1 MIQPNFMEMDHWQS
15 RESEAETLFAD
26 LTESDQSNIFFDG
39 LTDRD
44 TGLGRAI
51 QQIRKPHLSNTN
63 LTGGELDDDWYD
75 AEVGGEEA
83 VGGSNPT
90 PDQNVTEDLLIS
102 MGIPSADGQPV
113 QTLPDF
119 LERDQDRWELEPES
133 AEDYGDRED

>member
-1 MIQPNFMEMDHWQS
+1 
-15 RESEAETLFAD
+15 
-26 LTESDQSNIFFDG
+26 
-39 LTDRD
+39 
-44 TGLGRAI
+44 
-51 QQIRKPHLSNTN
+51 
-63 LTGGELDDDWYD
+63 
-75 AEVGGEEA
+75 VGGEEA

-133 AEDYGDRED
+133 AEDYGARED